1 MPSKMTYAEFLAA
14 RADSVGAS
22 DIAKLHKPFR
32 PSDIVEL
39 VESKVH
45 ADGTSSFTG
54 NLSTRRGQYLESFVA
69 DEFARTLPTGY
80 TLVEV
85 EPTFRTIAGVP
96 CHCSPDRIIVRDDM
110 ADCGGVEV
118 KTALKPSKAGFF
130 GAREAFE
137 AGMVPDSYY
146 AQVQW
151 TMLVLD
157 VPNWTIVADTG
168 DSRLHIIKVPASPE
182 FQRHLLKLAAA
193 FWADVEDEREA
204 EFASMA
210 HGMDPERY

>member
-1 MPSKMTYAEFLAA
+1 MPSKMSYAEFLAA

-22 DIAKLHKPFR
+22 DIAKLHSPFR
-32 PSDIVEL
+32 PSDIAGL

-45 ADGTSSFTG
+45 ADGTSSFKG

-69 DEFARTLPTGY
+69 GEFARTLPTGY

-85 EPTFRTIAGVP
+85 EPVFATINGVP
-96 CHCSPDRIIVRDDM
+96 CHCSPDWLIVRDDM
-110 ADCGGVEV
+110 ADVGGVEI
-118 KTALKPSKAGFF
+118 KTSFKGR
-130 GAREAFE
+130 ARETFE

-151 TMLVLD
+151 TMMVLD
-157 VPNWTIVADTG
+157 VPNWTVVADTG
-168 DSRLHIIKVPASPE
+168 DSRLHVIKVPASPE
-182 FQRHLLKLAAA
+182 FQHHLLKLAAA

-204 EFASMA
+204 EFANMA